1 MYICF
6 IYIYICFIYIYVL
19 FIYVFVYIHIH
30 IHIFTY
36 IYIYLL
42 HVPSHTRCCSRK
54 HYSILVHD
62 KIKDL
67 GPKWG
72 SWPCPNSWPLAC
84 PSSLG
89 VATRQQLVPAET
101 PCITKIILPM
111 ISSIWVNSTEL
122 WRLWWGFAAAETLEK
137 AISTLSSGRT
147 QVYIIHLC
155 NSSQPNISW
164 SPPSFCSILFNI
176 LTSHPPK
183 VGTPA
188 STPLRSETH
197 RPSQWTASPSSLM
210 TPQGTVRIRRWE
222 LSGGTPG

>member
-1 MYICF
+1 VDPFQPVASKCAYTYH
-6 IYIYICFIYIYVL
+6 IYIYIYIYVL
-19 FIYVFVYIHIH
+19 FIYIYIFICFIYICVFYLYIYMCFIYIYIYVLFIYLCVCLYSHSHTYI
-30 IHIFTY
+30 IFTY
-36 IYIYLL
+36 IYYMFHHI
-42 HVPSHTRCCSRK
+42 HAVAPEST
-54 HYSILVHD
+54 IG
-62 KIKDL
+62 KDL

-147 QVYIIHLC
+147 QVYIIHL
-155 NSSQPNISW
+155 
-164 SPPSFCSILFNI
+164 
-176 LTSHPPK
+176 
-183 VGTPA
+183 
-188 STPLRSETH
+188 
-197 RPSQWTASPSSLM
+197 
-210 TPQGTVRIRRWE
+210 
-222 LSGGTPG
+222 

>member
-1 MYICF
+1 MCIYISNIYIYMCVFYLYMYMCFIYIYIYMLFIYVYMFYLYIYICF
-6 IYIYICFIYIYVL
+6 IYIYICFIYL
-19 FIYVFVYIHIH
+19 FIYLCVCLYSHSH
-30 IHIFTY
+30 TY

-122 WRLWWGFAAAETLEK
+122 WRLW
-137 AISTLSSGRT
+137 
-147 QVYIIHLC
+147 
-155 NSSQPNISW
+155 
-164 SPPSFCSILFNI
+164 
-176 LTSHPPK
+176 
-183 VGTPA
+183 
-188 STPLRSETH
+188 
-197 RPSQWTASPSSLM
+197 
-210 TPQGTVRIRRWE
+210 
-222 LSGGTPG
+222 

>member
-1 MYICF
+1 MCIIYIYIYVIYICIYVLF
-6 IYIYICFIYIYVL
+6 IYIYVLYIYIYVL
-19 FIYVFVYIHIH
+19 FIYLFMCLFIFTFTYIYL
-30 IHIFTY
+30 HIFTY

-122 WRLWWGFAAAETLEK
+122 WRLW
-137 AISTLSSGRT
+137 
-147 QVYIIHLC
+147 
-155 NSSQPNISW
+155 
-164 SPPSFCSILFNI
+164 
-176 LTSHPPK
+176 
-183 VGTPA
+183 
-188 STPLRSETH
+188 
-197 RPSQWTASPSSLM
+197 
-210 TPQGTVRIRRWE
+210 
-222 LSGGTPG
+222 